1 MTDRARP
8 NAEECEAAKAKAAY
22 EAWLRNKVA
31 ASVSDTRPSITHSE
45 MERRMQQRIQRLKAS
60 KAGSP
65 DPGSV

>member
-1 MTDRARP
+1 MTDRTSP

-45 MERRMQQRIQRLKAS
+45 MEHRMQQRIQRLRAS

-65 DPGSV
+65 DPDSV